1 MQLSFDDEEDD
12 SVYGSA
18 EMEKMENRPLA
29 VDNTVH
35 GHVGLASAVATPSS
49 AIRSGKKRPVIN
61 MKSGSDSCPRR
72 FSVILSSLVSLMVVC
87 RRWWW

>member
-1 MQLSFDDEEDD
+1 M
-12 SVYGSA
+12 YGSA
-18 EMEKMENRPLA
+18 EVDKMDNRQLA

-35 GHVGLASAVATPSS
+35 GHVGSASVATPPS

-61 MKSGSDSCPRR
+61 AKSGTDPCSRR
-72 FSVILSSLVSLMVVC
+72 FSVVLLSLVSLMVVC